1 MKIQGRITAL
11 LQERRGISQR
21 SGQEWHTQPFIIE
34 FFDDED
40 HRNPDR
46 MLLETFDTNHIETL
60 KHAYASGKEVMLT
73 VGHKVRTLDDGR
85 QFNDLRTY
93 NVALANGETIPAPAQ
108 AQPAAP
114 AAPAATTQP
123 AAQAP
128 ADEAP
133 ADPLA
138 VLTL

>member
-1 MKIQGRITAL
+1 MKVQGRITAL
-11 LQERRGISQR
+11 LQERSGISQR
-21 SGQEWHTQPFIIE
+21 SGQEWHTQPFIVE

-93 NVALANGETIPAPAQ
+93 NIALANGETIPAPAQ

-114 AAPAATTQP
+114 SAHAAPAQP

-128 ADEAP
+128 EDAEP
-133 ADPLA
+133 ADKLPF
-138 VLTL
+138 

>member
-11 LQERRGISQR
+11 LQERSGISQR

-93 NVALANGETIPAPAQ
+93 NVALANGDTIPAQPA

-114 AAPAATTQP
+114 AQP
-123 AAQAP
+123 APSTSSGKAAQ
-128 ADEAP
+128 EP
-133 ADPLA
+133 ADPLPF
-138 VLTL
+138 